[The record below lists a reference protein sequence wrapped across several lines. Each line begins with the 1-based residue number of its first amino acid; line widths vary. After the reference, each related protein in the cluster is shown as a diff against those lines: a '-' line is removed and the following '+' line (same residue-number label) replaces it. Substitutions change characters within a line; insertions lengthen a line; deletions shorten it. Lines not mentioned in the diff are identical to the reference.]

1 MTPRKVLS
9 ITLLLA
15 IIIAGCATTQTAKR
29 SVALVTD
36 DQIRLNF
43 DYYPAN
49 QPNSSTVILLPDTR
63 CDRENFG
70 SFPAMLNEAGFGVIA
85 IDFRYKDLIAR
96 SGNMSNQIKTIQK
109 QNLDVL
115 VEKDV
120 KSAIDFLSKRD
131 GVDLKK
137 ICIIGTSLG
146 ARVALKSAV
155 EYSPKA
161 LVLVSLS
168 GKEVFT
174 AGSASI
180 QQLLSEYG
188 NNPILFMTATKDWGN
203 NYSAAEDNKLYMN
216 WVKGKSELKVWPG
229 SGHGVDIL
237 KRREASQFVLSW
249 LRQNI

>member
-1 MTPRKVLS
+1 MRPQKVLS
-9 ITLLLA
+9 MALLLA
-15 IIIAGCATTQTAKR
+15 IIAAGCATTQTAQR

-36 DQIRLNF
+36 DKIRLDF
-43 DYYPAN
+43 DYYPAHR
-49 QPNSSTVILLPDTR
+49 PNSPTVILLPDTR
-63 CDRENFG
+63 CDREIFG
-70 SFPAMLNEAGFGVIA
+70 PFSAMLNEAGFGVMV

-115 VEKDV
+115 VDKDV
-120 KSAIDFLSKRD
+120 KSAIDFLSRQD
-131 GVDLKK
+131 GVDLKR

-146 ARVALKSAV
+146 ARVALKSGV
-155 EYSPKA
+155 NYSPKA

-174 AGSASI
+174 AGSTSI

-188 NNPILFMTATKDWGN
+188 DNPILFMTATKDWGN
-203 NYSAAEDNKLYMN
+203 NYRAAEDNKLYMN
-216 WVKGKSELKVWPG
+216 WVKGKCELKVWPG
-229 SGHGVDIL
+229 SEHGIDTL
-237 KRREASQFVLSW
+237 KRREAAQFVLSW